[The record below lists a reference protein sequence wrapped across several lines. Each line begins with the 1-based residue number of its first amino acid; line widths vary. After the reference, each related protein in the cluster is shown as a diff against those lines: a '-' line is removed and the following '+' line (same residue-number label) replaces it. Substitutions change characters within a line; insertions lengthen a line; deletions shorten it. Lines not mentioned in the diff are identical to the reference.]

1 MKKMSSTRYYLYKK
15 EALRLEAIYWQIQTA
30 EKSYSYNDVFEWQ
43 CYFEKMGKR
52 YGLLREFRENGV
64 I

>member
-1 MKKMSSTRYYLYKK
+1 MSNKLYYNYRK
-15 EALRLEAIYWQIQTA
+15 ESLRLEAIYWQLDF
-30 EKSYSYNDVFEWQ
+30 SNNNYSYLELFNWQ

-52 YGLLREFRENGV
+52 YGLLKEFRENGV